1 MSRKLVVTLLAGL
14 VVAFALLL
22 SAAPAEQPA
31 DKPKAVISLQVYH
44 PGGSIPGLVQ
54 ASLFQDGKLI
64 RSRELDWGSNTY
76 DKVTWEKLSP
86 GIYEVH
92 FEAPGYPR
100 SVKRLVLTEDDLA
113 LKVSAQLDKQPLVT
127 GAGPSLQE
135 LAEEVQRLK
144 AQVRSLRAEVEQL
157 KKK

>member
-1 MSRKLVVTLLAGL
+1 MSRKLVVTFLAGL

-22 SAAPAEQPA
+22 SAAPARQPA
-31 DKPKAVISLQVYH
+31 DKPKAALSLQVYH
-44 PGGSIPGLVQ
+44 PGGSIPRLVR

-64 RSRELDWGSNTY
+64 RSRELDWQSSKD
-76 DKVTWEKLSP
+76 DKVTWVKLLP
-86 GIYEVH
+86 GAYEVH

-100 SVKRLVLTEDDLA
+100 SVKRLVLTEDDQT
-113 LKVSAQLDKQPLVT
+113 LKLSAQLDKQPLVT

-144 AQVRSLRAEVEQL
+144 AEVRSLRAAVEQL

>member
-14 VVAFALLL
+14 VVTFAVPL

-31 DKPKAVISLQVYH
+31 DKPKAAVSLQVYH
-44 PGGSIPGLVQ
+44 PGDPNPRLVQ

-64 RSRELDWGSNTY
+64 RSRELDWASGTY
-76 DKVTWEKLSP
+76 DKLTWERLSP
-86 GIYEVH
+86 GAYEVH
-92 FEAPGYPR
+92 FEAPGYAR
-100 SVKRLVLTEDDLA
+100 AVKRLVLTEDDQTLRA
-113 LKVSAQLDKQPLVT
+113 SAQLDKQPLVT

-144 AQVRSLRAEVEQL
+144 AEVRSLRAAVEQL